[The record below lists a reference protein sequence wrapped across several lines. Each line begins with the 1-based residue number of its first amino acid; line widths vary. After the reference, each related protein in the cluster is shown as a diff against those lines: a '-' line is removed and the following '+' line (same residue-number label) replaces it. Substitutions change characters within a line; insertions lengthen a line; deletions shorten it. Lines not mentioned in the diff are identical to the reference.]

1 MSNQPIELS
10 FNTPDFA
17 ALRVSVS
24 GDVGTDHPRR
34 STRSG
39 VSTLSGESTVFDTAV
54 TSASPGTGGG
64 ATSDTSYSGKLYQ
77 VKHVVD
83 SSALCCCIIPS
94 SDGNRVCAKL
104 REECT
109 AVSHVERVALED
121 DCLYVSP
128 RKDVILRGLSLS
140 RQWLSDSEFKRTLL
154 KKQTIGVWSVY
165 FDQVKDSAAWE
176 QVDTPTSQITI
187 EEAARAEEDLK
198 TPKKV
203 RLSSLIAHFK
213 DDDATV
219 DELLSKP
226 KFLHRLATLVEEGG
240 TMPTDLEEIV
250 KKLVENWDKIQTNFD
265 DLEMQESINR
275 STLSSLQVATESLI
289 KTTEDKFNLIDTKA
303 KIILNLIGSDD
314 AASTNGERS
323 IWKAISLLQKE
334 CIDIREDYDF
344 RCLDIDARYVTR
356 WMNLEKAGQVDRE
369 SIQRNEE
376 FLLQFKKVFEGEM
389 KKIFDML
396 QNLLEKAP
404 SSPYK
409 AGGLGASQ
417 PSGRTSAQLNQLEP
431 VLMDLVRFDPI
442 RRIKDIGERLTLLEN
457 DFNSQPPAGDA
468 GLKRRTVDWA
478 GGFGDLN
485 STMGDNIDGF
495 RERGNF
501 NTSNTSVDDGMR
513 RELELLKKHV
523 LELQKR
529 IKGESYSSREF
540 HINSFAEAVAFV
552 DRTNL
557 DIAWIWDIFSVLVS
571 MGSKRLD
578 AKQLSDWRHSA
589 SKTRTTKRAS
599 QLEAS
604 MSSGRPSVFFGET
617 NDGRARPLKEGMANC
632 TSWEQWS
639 GTHEPF
645 KETCTT
651 ELINFIDGIQGDLP
665 ELIDFSDGSEDSKN
679 MRDGVNLAI
688 TLLVDIQN
696 QWTALTGFIQT
707 AYNDLT
713 VRGKFTSKTAWLLV
727 GRYVAAIFTAMI
739 TVRNPARG
747 LDDPTTLKSR
757 ATLFWSVLQCHRIM
771 KEFIDEKFMGH
782 PLIVKETSFFTL
794 TDRVSEED
802 LAEHK
807 DKIKKELEAQK
818 LKIAALEADK
828 RSRDDTIKD
837 LHQKYSTLLNQVN
850 QLGTKLDKLGKK

>member
-1 MSNQPIELS
+1 MSNQPTELS
-10 FNTPDFA
+10 FNTPDFS

-24 GDVGTDHPRR
+24 GDEGTDHPRR

-54 TSASPGTGGG
+54 STASPGTGGG
-64 ATSDTSYSGKLYQ
+64 ATSDASYSGKLYQ

-83 SSALCCCIIPS
+83 SSSLCGCIIPS

-104 REECT
+104 RKECT
-109 AVSHVERVALED
+109 AVSHVERVKLED

-140 RQWLSDSEFKRTLL
+140 KQWLSEPEFKRTLL

-165 FDQVKDSAAWE
+165 FDQIKDSAAWE

-187 EEAARAEEDLK
+187 EDAARAEEDLK

-203 RLSSLIAHFK
+203 RLSSLIADFK
-213 DDDATV
+213 DDDTTV
-219 DELLSKP
+219 EDLLRKP
-226 KFLHRLATLVEEGG
+226 KFLHRLATLAEEDG
-240 TMPTDLEEIV
+240 TIPTDLEDIV
-250 KKLVENWDKIQTNFD
+250 KKLAANWDKIQVNFD

-275 STLSSLQVATESLI
+275 TSIDSLQRATESLI

-303 KIILNLIGSDD
+303 KIILNLIGDD
-314 AASTNGERS
+314 EAASANGERS

-334 CIDIREDYDF
+334 CIDMKEDFDSKITDLDVRYVA
-344 RCLDIDARYVTR
+344 RCL
-356 WMNLEKAGQVDRE
+356 NLEKVAGVDRE
-369 SIQRNEE
+369 GIQRNAD

-389 KKIFDML
+389 TKIFDML
-396 QNLLEKAP
+396 QNLLEKGTHTT
-404 SSPYK
+404 
-409 AGGLGASQ
+409 GGLGAGQ
-417 PSGRTSAQLNQLEP
+417 PVGGKSGYFHQLEP
-431 VLMDLVRFDPI
+431 VLMEIIRFDPI
-442 RRIKDIGERLTLLEN
+442 RRIKDIGERLTLVEN
-457 DFNSQPPAGDA
+457 KFDSQTSADDA
-468 GLKRRTVDWA
+468 GIKRRTVDWA
-478 GGFGDLN
+478 GGFGNMN
-485 STMGDNIDGF
+485 SISEDNIKGF

-501 NTSNTSVDDGMR
+501 QPTPTDGDEGMR

-540 HINSFAEAVAFV
+540 HINSFAEAVDFV

-617 NDGRARPLKEGMANC
+617 SDGRARPLKEGMANC

-665 ELIDFSDGSEDSKN
+665 ELIDFSDGSENSKN
-679 MRDGVNLAI
+679 TRDGVNLAI

-802 LAEHK
+802 LADHK
-807 DKIKKELEAQK
+807 EKMKKELEAQK

-850 QLGTKLDKLGKK
+850 QMGTKLDKLAKK